1 VDAVDHI
8 LEGLE
13 AALALEREL
22 GVRTVEFSR
31 DLLAPPASAG
41 RVSAARP
48 AMAPASVPK
57 PTPAADVKKPAAP
70 EAPATVAQPSSEP
83 VERPRDPNAAFDF
96 VFLHDRPLSPRGRE
110 MMDKIVAALG
120 RTDETAPVVFDKPIP
135 RAKIYVVLGALA
147 LRKFQPTLRGA
158 PGMWLTTARGSSLLV
173 TYSPEYILRFREVT
187 PAVDKIKRDMWQS
200 LKEVVRRIAEQ
211 S

>member
-1 VDAVDHI
+1 MDAVDHI

-31 DLLAPPASAG
+31 DLLAPPAPER
-41 RVSAARP
+41 RVAAARP
-48 AMAPASVPK
+48 TMAPPPAS
-57 PTPAADVKKPAAP
+57 AADVKRPAEP
-70 EAPATVAQPSSEP
+70 EAPAPKAPPSSEP
-83 VERPRDPNAAFDF
+83 VERQRDPNAAFDF

-120 RTDETAPVVFDKPIP
+120 RTDETAPVVFEKPIP
-135 RAKIYVVLGALA
+135 RAKMYVVLGALA

-158 PGMWLTTARGSSLLV
+158 PGMWLKTARGSSLLV

-187 PAVDKIKRDMWQS
+187 PAVDKIKHDMWQS
-200 LKEVVRRIAEQ
+200 LKEVVRRVAEQ